1 MDERK
6 EREPVAWWQPGSSSF
21 GPKVSPSAGQSS
33 GGLGRIFVERKKG
46 LAPPS
51 NCNLGLKTRKLQWE
65 IERER
70 REKYRAYTA
79 ITPKLKT
86 HTHKKRGESDF
97 TANIK
102 CARHKPGR
110 RWKNGEKN
118 GEKKKE
124 IRGRWRR
131 SKRGLV
137 LRWQPMMM
145 MTAMKEQG
153 NLVKNKKFFFF
164 VNNNSWHRKFG
175 DVKIQL
181 LKKKNKRTNSVFVS
195 S

>member
-1 MDERK
+1 MRDRK
-6 EREPVAWWQPGSSSF
+6 
-21 GPKVSPSAGQSS
+21 
-33 GGLGRIFVERKKG
+33 
-46 LAPPS
+46 
-51 NCNLGLKTRKLQWE
+51 
-65 IERER
+65 
-70 REKYRAYTA
+70 REKREIQGLYGHNPQVKNTH
-79 ITPKLKT
+79 T

-110 RWKNGEKN
+110 RWKNGKKKWRE
-118 GEKKKE
+118 KKE

-137 LRWQPMMM
+137 LRWQPMMRM

-181 LKKKNKRTNSVFVS
+181 LKKTRERTACS
-195 S
+195 SRRRRADYLLNAS